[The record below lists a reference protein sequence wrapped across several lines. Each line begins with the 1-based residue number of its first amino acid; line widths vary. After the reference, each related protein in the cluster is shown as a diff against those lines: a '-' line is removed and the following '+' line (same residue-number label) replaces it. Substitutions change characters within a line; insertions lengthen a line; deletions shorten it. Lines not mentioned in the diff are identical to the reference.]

1 MHKSERE
8 KMHVHGER
16 NLRARERER
25 ERVEQK
31 MWQQF
36 TSTAIIELKFY

>member
-25 ERVEQK
+25 ELRKKCGNNLQV
-31 MWQQF
+31 
-36 TSTAIIELKFY
+36 LL

>member
-16 NLRARERER
+16 NLRARER